1 MLGYDKYAEYDRV
14 SRDKSIAIFKDMN
27 KYKNPNG
34 YMHLAI
40 KLHNP
45 KAGYKYHKDI
55 EDKYNELINN

>member
-1 MLGYDKYAEYDRV
+1 MISMRSVTELVG
-14 SRDKSIAIFKDMN
+14 IN

-34 YMHLAI
+34 YMYLAI